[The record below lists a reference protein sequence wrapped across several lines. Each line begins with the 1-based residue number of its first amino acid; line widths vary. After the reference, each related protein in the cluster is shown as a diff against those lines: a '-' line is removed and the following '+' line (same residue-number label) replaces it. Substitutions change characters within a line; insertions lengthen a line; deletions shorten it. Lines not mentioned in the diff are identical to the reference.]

1 MQPQPGAEEPAPAG
15 QATEEV
21 AATAAATAAPTVPN
35 GEVFFRM
42 SSDWGSTFAGDE
54 VQYTIVLRN
63 INPPANDGSNDLN
76 DITIQST
83 FPPNLEVQ
91 GALTDRG
98 QDPNVAGNTIEFT
111 LSELK
116 PGETVEITI
125 DTRIKPDVER
135 GTLIVTQARA
145 TYDDL
150 EQLIYS
156 NIVTVLV
163 VDELQVATTTATP
176 AATRRAATTTTP
188 TGTGIA
194 GRPRAGSP
202 TVTGTPLAYPAP
214 TGATQT
220 GEPLLDTTTEPTAT
234 EAVAGGTTEAE
245 ADAEAPLP
253 ATSTGVPMAGIL
265 LFGLTLFVRQIRL
278 HRERERI

>member
-1 MQPQPGAEEPAPAG
+1 VGE
-15 QATEEV
+15 ATEEV
-21 AATAAATAAPTVPN
+21 AATTAATAAPAVPN

-76 DITIQST
+76 NITIQST

-116 PGETVEITI
+116 PSETVEITI
-125 DTRIKPDVER
+125 DTRIKPGVER

-163 VDELQVATTTATP
+163 VDEFQAATATTTATP
-176 AATRRAATTTTP
+176 AATRRAATTITP
-188 TGTGIA
+188 TGTGVA
-194 GRPRAGSP
+194 GGTRAGSP

-214 TGATQT
+214 TGATPT
-220 GEPLLDTTTEPTAT
+220 SEPLLDTTAEPTAT
-234 EAVAGGTTEAE
+234 EAVAGGAAEPE

>member
-1 MQPQPGAEEPAPAG
+1 
-15 QATEEV
+15 V
-21 AATAAATAAPTVPN
+21 ATAAATGEPVAAN

-76 DITIQST
+76 DVTIQST

-116 PGETVEITI
+116 PSETVEITI
-125 DTRIKPDVER
+125 DTRIKPGVER

-145 TYDDL
+145 NYDDL

-163 VDELQVATTTATP
+163 VDNLQ
-176 AATRRAATTTTP
+176 AATTTSTPRATAQATTTITP
-188 TGTGIA
+188 TGTGVA
-194 GRPRAGSP
+194 GGPRAGNP
-202 TVTGTPLAYPAP
+202 TVTGTPVAYPAP
-214 TGATQT
+214 TGATPT
-220 GEPLLDTTTEPTAT
+220 GSPLVDTTAEPTAT

>member
-1 MQPQPGAEEPAPAG
+1 
-15 QATEEV
+15 
-21 AATAAATAAPTVPN
+21 
-35 GEVFFRM
+35 M

-54 VQYTIVLRN
+54 VQYTIVMRN
-63 INPPANDGSNDLN
+63 TNPPANDSSNDLN

-98 QDPNVAGNTIEFT
+98 EDPNVAGNTIEFN
-111 LSELK
+111 LSELE
-116 PGETVEITI
+116 PSETVEITI
-125 DTRIKPDVER
+125 DTRIKPGVER

-145 TYDDL
+145 NSSDL

-163 VDELQVATTTATP
+163 VDNLQAATTTSTLRATGQ
-176 AATRRAATTTTP
+176 ANVTTTP
-188 TGTGIA
+188 TGTGVS
-194 GRPRAGSP
+194 GGPRASNP
-202 TVTGTPLAYPAP
+202 TATGTPAGAYPAP
-214 TGATQT
+214 TGATPT
-220 GEPLLDTTTEPTAT
+220 GGPLVDTTAEPTAT

-253 ATSTGVPMAGIL
+253 ATSTGVPMAGML